1 MSADDD
7 SLFEKIE
14 DSILKGRFQDTRTLT
29 KQAID
34 NGTDPSSLLETVII
48 PAIRRLVELF
58 DNGEVYLPTIVA
70 ASNFLEEFTS
80 SEAIIDQNR
89 APVVAIG
96 TVSSDIH
103 EIGKN
108 ICASM
113 LRVNGYRVEDLGA
126 DVPSEKFLSVA
137 VKYGCHIIAASAAM
151 KGGLKSQR
159 ELVDLAKDSDITVL
173 VGGASCNRRW
183 AESIGAGYSKDAA
196 ELVRIIDG
204 KEACSD

>member
-1 MSADDD
+1 MSAEDD
-7 SLFEKIE
+7 SLFKKIE
-14 DSILKGRFQDTRTLT
+14 DSILIGRFQDTRAFV
-29 KQAID
+29 KEAMD
-34 NGTDPSSLLETVII
+34 NGTDPASLLETVIV
-48 PAIRRLVELF
+48 PAIKKLVERF

-70 ASNFLEEFTS
+70 ASNFLEEFTT
-80 SEAIIDQNR
+80 DQNIADQNQ
-89 APVVAIG
+89 APVVTIG

-113 LRVNGYRVEDLGA
+113 LRVYGFRVEDLGA

-159 ELVDLAKDSDITVL
+159 ELVDMAKGDDITVL
-173 VGGASCNRRW
+173 IGGASCNPRW
-183 AESIGAGYSKDAA
+183 AESIGASYSKDAA
-196 ELVRIIDG
+196 ELVRIVQS
-204 KEACSD
+204 KTAESD